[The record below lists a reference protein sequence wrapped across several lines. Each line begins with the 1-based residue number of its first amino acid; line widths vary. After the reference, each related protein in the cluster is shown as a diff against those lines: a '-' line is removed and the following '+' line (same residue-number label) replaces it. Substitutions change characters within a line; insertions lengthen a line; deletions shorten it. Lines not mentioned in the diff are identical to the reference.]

1 MSENLTKNLFSAS
14 INTLISGIND
24 KKICFVVPS
33 YQRGYRWTDSQI
45 KRLLMDLYE
54 FGTEKDHGNTLVG
67 DYYCLQP
74 IVVKKIT
81 DTEVYAKLGN
91 EYPID
96 SDTEYYE
103 IVDGQQRMVLLYPKG
118 KTCRRNS
125 CPVVI
130 E

>member
-45 KRLLMDLYE
+45 KRLLMGLYE

-91 EYPID
+91 GYPID
-96 SDTEYYE
+96 NDTDYYE
-103 IVDGQQRMVLLYPKG
+103 IVDGSSV
-118 KTCRRNS
+118 
-125 CPVVI
+125 
-130 E
+130 